1 MFFRPRRKDYHQILI
16 DHMTAAHYPDVTAGV
31 CHGVAGMGLQAILL
45 RDTAAFDQRIND
57 LSFTPLTISRDS
69 VIYPQ
74 RELLSYNAF
83 MDGVAMYQSP
93 YLHQQLFEASNRPR
107 KQDVIL
113 SAPLVLPDA
122 LIKQGGIAAVGNFC
136 GAYTQHELY
145 LILKSLRS
153 YLSGKNLEFP
163 IGFILCSNNHAFTIG
178 YDPESSKWTLIE
190 ANTGPSKSLSDYE
203 TSKKIIE
210 IFSQNGIAIF
220 DTKVFAAGE
229 NQHLAKQAVLEWQQT
244 SAYLSKHAITIKQ
257 ARAKNSDGASLLYV
271 AAQNGRLNV
280 VKKLLAN
287 GAEINASSYITPTA
301 LYIASYNGYY
311 DVVNE
316 LLKSGASVKADYHT
330 GVSPLVAAAKN
341 RHIEIVKLLRN
352 HGADLFEIINDKE
365 IMKLLQ
371 KSREEERTVKRS
383 NAMS

>member
-16 DHMTAAHYPDVTAGV
+16 DHMTVAHYPDVMDGV

-45 RDTAAFDQRIND
+45 RDTATYDQRIKD
-57 LSFTPLTISRDS
+57 LSFTPISVSMDS
-69 VIYPQ
+69 VIYLE
-74 RELLSYNAF
+74 RESLSYNAF

-93 YLHQQLFEASNRPR
+93 QMYKQLFDPSRPPR
-107 KQDVIL
+107 KQDLIT
-113 SAPLVLPDA
+113 SAPLILPDA
-122 LIKQGGIAAVGNFC
+122 LIKQGGIANVGNFC
-136 GAYTQHELY
+136 GSYTQHELY
-145 LILKSLRS
+145 LTLKSLRS
-153 YLSGKNLEFP
+153 HLSGKHLEFP
-163 IGFILCSNNHAFTIG
+163 IGFLLCSNNHAFTIG

-203 TSKKIIE
+203 ASKKIVE

-220 DTKVFAAGE
+220 DTKIFSTGE
-229 NQHLAKQAVLEWQQT
+229 NEHLAKQVISEWQL
-244 SAYLSKHAITIKQ
+244 SPSYLSQHAITIKH

-287 GAEINASSYITPTA
+287 GADINSSTYNTPTP

-311 DVVNE
+311 DVVKE
-316 LLKSGASVKADYHT
+316 LLKSGANVKADYHT

-352 HGADLFEIINDKE
+352 HGADLFEIVYDKE

-371 KSREEERTVKRS
+371 KSREDERTVKQS
-383 NAMS
+383 PALS